1 VPAID
6 KLLDHWLMVGDRFDL
21 SAKVVTAKVEALAF
35 KFDAKTV
42 RNLRLTRRPTATRL
56 KIAPQRTSGLG
67 MQRRPPRKRKSRRLR
82 KRPTRTPQKLRHHHL
97 PLRTRL
103 MMYVT
108 RSKRT
113 CAR

>member
-1 VPAID
+1 
-6 KLLDHWLMVGDRFDL
+6 MVGDRFDL

-82 KRPTRTPQKLRHHHL
+82 KRPTRTPQKLRHHL
-97 PLRTRL
+97 SPSSNPVDDVRNKIEED
-103 MMYVT
+103 MCKIEG
-108 RSKRT
+108 SQ
-113 CAR
+113 